1 MVRPETIPGFRRL
14 RAFDAAART
23 GSLSAAAR
31 TLGVTQSALSRAI
44 ARLEALGFD
53 RSACIEA
60 YRITAE
66 QRWRHQA
73 RRVFH
78 WFLGRNDVGVPL
90 YDSATGGCCDGL
102 QRGGVNRNQGAEST
116 LACLWT
122 KWLGI
127 TARQLEWSDATHV
140 SRSATVPLAALP
152 TKAPADDPHRETA
165 ALS

>member
-1 MVRPETIPGFRRL
+1 MTFL
-14 RAFDAAART
+14 RASSWFDGRN
-23 GSLSAAAR
+23 G
-31 TLGVTQSALSRAI
+31 LGVALA
-44 ARLEALGFD
+44 D
-53 RSACIEA
+53 
-60 YRITAE
+60 
-66 QRWRHQA
+66 
-73 RRVFH
+73 
-78 WFLGRNDVGVPL
+78 PL
-90 YDSATGGCCDGL
+90 TGGCCDGL